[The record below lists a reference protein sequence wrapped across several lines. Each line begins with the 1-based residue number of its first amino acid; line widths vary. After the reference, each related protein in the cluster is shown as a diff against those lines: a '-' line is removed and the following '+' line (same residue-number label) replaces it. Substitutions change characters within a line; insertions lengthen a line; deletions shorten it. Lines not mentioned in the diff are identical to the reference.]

1 MEKTTQPVTTLD
13 DYINEQTE
21 RDPAFAEALEEAGTQ
36 IDFGLWVAHLRESRG
51 WTQTHLADR
60 IGMAQSAVARIERG
74 GRMPSLHTAQR
85 FARALNAAVIINPDG
100 DVCLMDCKPKPTTA
114 PADTSD

>member
-1 MEKTTQPVTTLD
+1 MKRTTQPVTTLD

-36 IDFGLWVAHLRESRG
+36 IDFGLWVAHLRECRG
-51 WTQTHLADR
+51 WTQAQLAER
-60 IGMAQSAVARIERG
+60 TGMAQSAVARIERG
-74 GRMPSLHTAQR
+74 GRMPSLHTTQR

-100 DVCLMDCKPKPTTA
+100 DVCLMDCESKPATA
-114 PADTSD
+114 PVAKS